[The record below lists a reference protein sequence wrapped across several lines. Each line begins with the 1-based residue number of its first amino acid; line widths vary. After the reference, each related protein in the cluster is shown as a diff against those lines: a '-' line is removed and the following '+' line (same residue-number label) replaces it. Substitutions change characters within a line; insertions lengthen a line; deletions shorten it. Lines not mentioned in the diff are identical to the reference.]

1 MKKQFSIQGMIFG
14 FVLAF
19 SLSGS
24 ETDYKFMALG
34 DLHYA
39 DSQSYPVRNPD
50 KQKLINQYIN
60 MWKINT
66 PDLLRAAQ
74 RRAAAESPAFVVQL
88 GDLIN
93 GVCENRAIQEK
104 MLRTCFFRLKTFF
117 PKIPLYVIAG
127 NHDIQLR
134 RENSTAPAE
143 KILFP
148 LVSKELGGKPLEHG
162 NYVFRKGPDLFI
174 AVNSFDPEADC
185 LGFIRKSLA
194 DHPKTRYVFLMTHHP
209 VIPASVNGPLNLI
222 PDYDK
227 IAELLEERKTFVLAA
242 HTHAFS
248 YISRVSKKGKF
259 SQMVF
264 VSLGKFWYGNSVF
277 SRFFGNDLKVRSN
290 WDEYIRQVQTRI
302 SRKKKSSR
310 LYLAFDDITW
320 MGKYTASFFDEKSGF
335 AVIRVNDRRVTVEI
349 YIDDSGKPA
358 QTLTVLEN
366 K

>member
-1 MKKQFSIQGMIFG
+1 MKKHFSILGIVFG

-19 SLSGS
+19 SLSGD
-24 ETDYKFMALG
+24 ETNYNFIALG

-39 DSQSYPVRNPD
+39 DSQFYPVRHPD
-50 KQKLINQYIN
+50 KQKLINQYIG
-60 MWKINT
+60 MWKTNS
-66 PDLLRAAQ
+66 PDLLRAAR

-93 GVCENRAIQEK
+93 GVCENQAIQER
-104 MLRTCFFRLKTFF
+104 MLRTGFFQLKAFF
-117 PKIPLYVIAG
+117 PKIPLYVITG

-134 RENSTAPAE
+134 REHSSAPAE
-143 KILFP
+143 KVLYP
-148 LVSKELGGKPLEHG
+148 LISKELGGKQLKYG

-174 AVNSFDPEADC
+174 AVNSADSKADS
-185 LGFIRKSLA
+185 LGFIRKSLE
-194 DHPKTRYVFLMTHHP
+194 DHPETRYVFLLTHHP
-209 VIPASVNGPLNLI
+209 VIPAAVNGPLNLI
-222 PDYDK
+222 YDYDK
-227 IAELLEERKTFVLAA
+227 IADLLEKRKTFIMAA
-242 HTHAFS
+242 HTHVFS
-248 YISRVSKKGKF
+248 LISRVSKKGKL

-264 VSLGKFWYGNSVF
+264 VSLGKFWYGNSFF
-277 SRFFGNDLKVRSN
+277 SRFFGNDLKVCSN
-290 WDEYIRQVQTRI
+290 WDEYARTIQSRLA
-302 SRKKKSSR
+302 RKKKTSR

-335 AVIRVNDRRVTVEI
+335 ALLRVNDQRVTVEI